1 MKKTA
6 AAGVVSLPLISE
18 ARKEACLTRLSR
30 IEGQIKGLAKM
41 IEEDRP
47 CLEVLT
53 QISSVHE
60 ALRGVGKIIMRNY
73 LENCA
78 TDAIRSRDPAR
89 AEETYDELMEV
100 IYKFAK

>member
-1 MKKTA
+1 MKRTA
-6 AAGVVSLPLISE
+6 TAGVVQLPLISE
-18 ARKEACLTRLSR
+18 ERKEACLVRLSR

-41 IEEDRP
+41 VEEDRP
-47 CLEVLT
+47 CIEVLT

-78 TDAIRSRDPAR
+78 TDAIRSRHPAR

>member
-1 MKKTA
+1 MKKTT
-6 AAGVVSLPLISE
+6 AAGVAQLPLISTE
-18 ARKEACLTRLSR
+18 RKEACLTRLSR

-41 IEEDRP
+41 VDEDRP
-47 CLEVLT
+47 CIEVLT
-53 QISSVHE
+53 QVSSVHE

-78 TDAIRSRDPAR
+78 TDAIRSHDLAR

>member
-1 MKKTA
+1 MKTTA
-6 AAGVVSLPLISE
+6 ALKLPLISE
-18 ARKEACLTRLSR
+18 ERKKACVDRFSR
-30 IEGQIKGLAKM
+30 IEGQVKGLAKM
-41 IEEDRP
+41 VEEDRP
-47 CLEVLT
+47 CVEVLT

-78 TDAIRSRDPAR
+78 TDAIRSRDSSR
-89 AEETYDELMEV
+89 VEETYDELMEV